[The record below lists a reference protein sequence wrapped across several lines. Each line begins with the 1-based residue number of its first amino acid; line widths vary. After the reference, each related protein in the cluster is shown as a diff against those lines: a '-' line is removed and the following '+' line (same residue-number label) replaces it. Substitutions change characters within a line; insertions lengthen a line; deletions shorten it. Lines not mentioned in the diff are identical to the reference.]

1 MSEMQFRVGGLLL
14 LAVGLAVL
22 VLGGYILYSTWA
34 ANAEFNRMDSALGGL
49 ITELGLAIGA
59 DVSESFQRG
68 GALAAIGAV
77 VATFGFYLLGKVK

>member
-34 ANAEFNRMDSALGGL
+34 ANAQFNRMDSALGGL
-49 ITELGLAIGA
+49 ITELGHAIGA
-59 DVSESFQRG
+59 DVSESFHRG